1 MDVAPKSKLESG
13 NSLIGFDKTARM
25 KNRKKTEME
34 KEDKLFSHSNRKV
47 ILKEKYSLVVVKIV
61 KIKIRK
67 P

>member
-1 MDVAPKSKLESG
+1 
-13 NSLIGFDKTARM
+13 
-25 KNRKKTEME
+25 ME
-34 KEDKLFSHSNRKV
+34 KEDRLFSHSNRKV